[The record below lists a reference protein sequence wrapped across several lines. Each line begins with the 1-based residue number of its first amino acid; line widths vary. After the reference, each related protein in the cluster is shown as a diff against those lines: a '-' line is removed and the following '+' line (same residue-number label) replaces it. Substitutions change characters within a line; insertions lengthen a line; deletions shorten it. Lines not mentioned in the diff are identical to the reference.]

1 MGKNNYIPLI
11 VRKLKKLNPYRIILF
26 GSYASGNPTKDS
38 DIDILVVTNDNFIPR
53 NFEEKMSLKLKVANE
68 IDDIREEI
76 PVDIL
81 VYTKP
86 MFEKFIKLN
95 SMFAREILN
104 KGKDLI

>member
-1 MGKNNYIPLI
+1 MEKNNYIPLI

-95 SMFAREILN
+95 SMFAREILS